1 MTPLELTPTRRLAY
15 GAWLAV
21 CLIWGTTYL
30 GIRIS
35 LESVP
40 PFLMSGIRWTIAGAL
55 LALVLWMR
63 GERLPGRADV
73 RRLALLG
80 FLFIGLGN
88 GGVVWAEQWVPSG
101 LTAVIVGMSPFWMV
115 GVDRAFGGERL
126 SARTL
131 AGLALGFAGIVL
143 LVWPELFTGASQGF
157 GAGLLALQL
166 AEIGWALG
174 SSYQRRENADT
185 NVLATAAGQM
195 LAGGL
200 MMFAV
205 GTVAGEWRSL
215 HFTPRTALALGYL
228 TTIGSIGGF
237 AAYTFALKH
246 LPISFVSLYAYIN
259 PIIAVVLGMI
269 VLGEPFNGRMIVAA
283 GIVFAGVALV
293 QARRPRAQTQTV
305 RPLISRTRN
314 STMATTRRT

>member
-1 MTPLELTPTRRLAY
+1 VTPLELAQTRRLAY

-63 GERLPGRADV
+63 GERLPGRADLP
-73 RRLALLG
+73 RLALLG

-115 GVDRAFGGERL
+115 GVDRAFGGDRL

-174 SSYQRRENADT
+174 SSYQRRENAET

-200 MMFAV
+200 MMLAV
-205 GTVAGEWRSL
+205 GTVAGEWRTL
-215 HFTPRTALALGYL
+215 HFTPRTAVALGYL

-269 VLGEPFNGRMIVAA
+269 VLGEPFTGRMIVAA

-293 QARRPRAQTQTV
+293 QTRRSRAQTQTV